1 MSGWYL
7 KRGTTEVGPGSD
19 DQVRA
24 AFKKGSLSLESLV
37 RKDGQQDWVALKDS
51 GLLTDEDKNPF
62 IAEAKVEKPAG

>member
-37 RKDGQQDWVALKDS
+37 RKDGQKDWVALKDS
-51 GLLTDEDKNPF
+51 GLLND
-62 IAEAKVEKPAG
+62 